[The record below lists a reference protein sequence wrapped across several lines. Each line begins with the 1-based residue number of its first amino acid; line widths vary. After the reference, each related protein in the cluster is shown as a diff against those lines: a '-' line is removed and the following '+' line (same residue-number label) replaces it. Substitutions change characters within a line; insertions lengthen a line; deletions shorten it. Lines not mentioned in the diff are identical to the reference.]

1 MKRCEE
7 CAALVCPDC
16 KKPNKLRPGHTRC
29 QRCGRKRHGPW
40 PGLLYCRWYDSECPG
55 CSMIPSEVGKN
66 YWRFCPGCREADV
79 PDGLWVAFC
88 AWAVSHK
95 QLKAAGRAMH
105 LLVTE
110 ESIYADEDYERCA
123 AQPPSALADPALIRG
138 VPIRWR
144 GRIVKFVLKAAFPTQ
159 AKASAH
165 ASLLGFDGSRERHG
179 DNTLSDD
186 VDADCF
192 CGNRGMGLSA
202 ATTARM
208 SLWRVQRCSAA
219 LEKRVRQAP

>member
-1 MKRCEE
+1 M
-7 CAALVCPDC
+7 L
-16 KKPNKLRPGHTRC
+16 
-29 QRCGRKRHGPW
+29 
-40 PGLLYCRWYDSECPG
+40 
-55 CSMIPSEVGKN
+55 PSEVGKN
-66 YWRFCPGCREADV
+66 YWRFCRGCREADV

-186 VDADCF
+186 VDSDWF
-192 CGNRGMGLSA
+192 LRKPWHGTLSGYNWRGC
-202 ATTARM
+202 RCDE
-208 SLWRVQRCSAA
+208 CSAA
-219 LEKRVRQAP
+219 RRRWQSDYDRHPEVRERKRADNTA